1 MAFRISAGIFVLV
14 CPAGWRW
21 RVADARVGAH
31 ELHPG
36 QVQSGPGSGVER
48 SKEKEKITAGIG
60 TATAAVLAVMLVWV
74 NE

>member
-1 MAFRISAGIFVLV
+1 MAFRISAGIFVLVLV

-60 TATAAVLAVMLVWV
+60 A
-74 NE
+74 

>member
-1 MAFRISAGIFVLV
+1 MLV
-14 CPAGWRW
+14 IIYSKLLILDVRQKDTKSYRPPLPAGWRW

-48 SKEKEKITAGIG
+48 SKEKEKITAGIR
-60 TATAAVLAVMLVWV
+60 A
-74 NE
+74 

>member
-1 MAFRISAGIFVLV
+1 MAFRISAGIFVLVLV

-36 QVQSGPGSGVER
+36 QVQSGPDELVSYLFGF
-48 SKEKEKITAGIG
+48 SK
-60 TATAAVLAVMLVWV
+60 
-74 NE
+74 N